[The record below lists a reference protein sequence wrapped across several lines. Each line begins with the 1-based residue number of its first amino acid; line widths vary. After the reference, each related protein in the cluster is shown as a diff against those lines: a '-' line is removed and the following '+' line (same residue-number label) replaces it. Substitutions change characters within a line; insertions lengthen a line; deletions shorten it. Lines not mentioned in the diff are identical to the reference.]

1 MGAPTRG
8 ERIEGGSQVLRTST
22 LESYDS
28 YPCRTTIAAVK
39 GSVSLR
45 HDRLAEVVGARF
57 RTERGTLASRAFGCL
72 VEPRVGD
79 VVMLGEDDEGRSYIL
94 QVLERPTAPGQS
106 QSAEL
111 SLPGCETLSL
121 SSKELSIQGAKAVA
135 VRSGGDLEL
144 ASVGGTL
151 RMVAADIV
159 SSAASSIVQL
169 AQHWIGR
176 AAQMSLDASAL
187 LRTHGRHHV
196 MTASQEMRIDGERI
210 HMG

>member
-1 MGAPTRG
+1 M
-8 ERIEGGSQVLRTST
+8 LRTPQ
-22 LESYDS
+22 LESYDTHMG
-28 YPCRTTIAAVK
+28 RATIAPVR

-45 HDRLAEVVGARF
+45 YARLESAVGVRF
-57 RTERGTLASRAFGCL
+57 RTEHGTLASRAFGCL

-79 VVMLGEDDEGRSYIL
+79 LVMLGDDGDGGSYIL
-94 QVLERPTAPGQS
+94 SVVERPTAPGQR
-106 QSAEL
+106 QSADL
-111 SLPGCETLSL
+111 SVEGCETLSL
-121 SSKELSIQGAKAVA
+121 SSRELSIQGSKAVA

-144 ASVGGTL
+144 VSLGGAL
-151 RMVAADIV
+151 RMAAADIV

-169 AQHWIGR
+169 AQHWMGR
-176 AAQMSLDASAL
+176 AAQISLDASAL